1 MCGIFGIYS
10 ENYTQNNL
18 TMLVNC
24 LKLLQHRG
32 KDGYGFA
39 YLATKLHCFK
49 AKGLIKDI
57 ISPPITVSSCIGHL
71 RYSTSG
77 YSTKTGH
84 LKLNENQPLLGHI
97 NNENYY
103 LVHNGNTQDSLLT

>member
-39 YLATKLHCFK
+39 YLTNKLNCIK
-49 AKGLIKDI
+49 AKGLIKNI
-57 ISPPITVSSCIGHL
+57 IAPSIAVSS
-71 RYSTSG
+71 
-77 YSTKTGH
+77 
-84 LKLNENQPLLGHI
+84 
-97 NNENYY
+97 
-103 LVHNGNTQDSLLT
+103 